1 MKNKLIFGFLAMSL
15 LACKKEDV
23 KDDTPQDTDAPKL
36 VFRLKLDPNQER
48 TDNLGNPAPV
58 PANHG
63 AQDPSYNAFSIH
75 YIELAQNAYT
85 QLQDGEVCYT
95 GAQTTTGGDNAI
107 DYDKAIRVND
117 GEILA
122 EIPIA
127 DVKADTYEWI
137 RVSVSYQNADIE
149 FRANGID
156 ATATLACFLGF
167 NTYITEHVIKTQTE
181 TVNSNKLQGYWALE
195 IHPNSVIQ
203 NPIVST
209 GESGQITVPNPL
221 AATSPIPPGSCV
233 LTGDFEQD
241 LVITGNETEDVIVD
255 VSFSTNKSI
264 EWYDAAQNNIFE
276 PLDGDSLVDM
286 GIRGV
291 KPIVVQ

>member
-1 MKNKLIFGFLAMSL
+1 MKKKLYLGLLALSL
-15 LACKKEDV
+15 IACKKEEAKEV
-23 KDDTPQDTDAPKL
+23 TPVSTEAPKL

-48 TDNLGNPAPV
+48 TDNLGNPATV

-63 AQDPSYNAFSIH
+63 AQNPNYNAFSIH

-85 QLQDGEVCYT
+85 QLEDGEVCYI
-95 GAQTTTGGDNAI
+95 GAQTTVGGADAI
-107 DYDKAIRVND
+107 DYDKAVRVNN

-195 IHPNSVIQ
+195 VHPNSVIQ
-203 NPIVST
+203 NPIVNT
-209 GESGQITVPNPL
+209 GEAGQITVPNPL
-221 AATSPIPPGSCV
+221 ATTSPIPPGSCV
-233 LTGDFEQD
+233 LTGDFDQD